1 MDRML
6 RLRQQFSHAMFH
18 AAMLGTA
25 ITLQGTAGG
34 CSAQHLAEAAGSM
47 KVSWDCA
54 QSVLWYQNKSQAL
67 LSVPVI
73 KQG

>member
-1 MDRML
+1 ML

-25 ITLQGTAGG
+25 ITLQSTAGG
-34 CSAQHLAEAAGSM
+34 CSQPAQHLAETAGSM
-47 KVSWDCA
+47 RVSWGCA
-54 QSVLWYQNKSQAL
+54 QSVLWYQDKTQAL
-67 LSVPVI
+67 LGVPGI